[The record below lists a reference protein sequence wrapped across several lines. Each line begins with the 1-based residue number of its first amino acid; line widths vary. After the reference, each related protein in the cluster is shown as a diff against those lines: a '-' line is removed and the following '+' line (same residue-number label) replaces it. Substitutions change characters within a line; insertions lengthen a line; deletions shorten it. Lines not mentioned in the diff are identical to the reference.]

1 MASSKTV
8 IDEAATELTIAR
20 AEEDT
25 EHIKIAELQKELQAL
40 VFLILS
46 LTSHVPNFLHF
57 SILL

>member
-46 LTSHVPNFLHF
+46 LTSHVHNFLHF